1 MNTNF
6 LSEIKSPDDL
16 KKLND
21 SQLPLLADEVR
32 RVLIET
38 LSVNG
43 GHLASNLGV
52 VELTIALHRV
62 FDSPQ
67 DAIIWDVGHQS
78 YIHKLFTGRYDR
90 FSTIRTPGGLSGFTR
105 ITESEHDFF
114 NSGHS
119 STALSAAF
127 GLAQANRLKQS
138 DAYTVAVIGDGAFTG
153 GMVYEAL
160 NNAGRSDSRL
170 IVILNDNEM
179 SISPNVGALARYFA
193 AIRANPRYV
202 KFKAGT
208 ERVLNRIPVVGK
220 SLAKAVYDL
229 KTDIKNMIYNS
240 TMFEDL
246 GFRYIGPIDGH
257 NIEQL
262 ETALQ
267 AAKSMNIPV
276 VLHINTIKGKGFEQ
290 AEKSPERFHGVSRF
304 DPVTGEPPVSGA
316 SFSGV
321 FGKFLDT
328 AAETDHKL
336 CAITA
341 AMSAGTGLSVFAE
354 NHPERFFDAGI
365 AEEHAAT
372 FSGGLARGGM
382 LPVFAVYS
390 SFFQRSYDQIIHDA
404 AMQDLKLVFAVDRA
418 GFVGEDGMSH
428 QGIFDA
434 AFLNTVPGVTVF
446 SPSYYSELEA
456 LLQKALYEVE
466 GVSAV
471 RYPRGKELSVPADFV
486 PSFSAYDYYGNED
499 ADVLLVT
506 YGRIFSH
513 AADAVTELNQLGFHC
528 SVLKLNQIKPIASQ
542 AIEVAMQK
550 KNIFFFE
557 EGQRFGGIGE
567 TFAGMLLESGF
578 DGKFVL
584 TAVNDEF
591 VVHDTVQAQ
600 LHKYKLDRDG
610 MIQTVA
616 EVLKNG
622 GKTKA

>member
-1 MNTNF
+1 MEKLLTK
-6 LSEIKSPDDL
+6 IKSPEDL
-16 KKLND
+16 KRLQESD
-21 SQLPLLADEVR
+21 LPLLADEIR
-32 RVLIET
+32 KLLIDT

-62 FDSPQ
+62 FDSPR
-67 DAIIWDVGHQS
+67 DAIVWDVGHQS
-78 YIHKLFTGRYDR
+78 YIHKLLTGRYDR
-90 FSTIRTPGGLSGFTR
+90 FSSIRTPGGLSGFTR
-105 ITESEHDFF
+105 TSESEHDFF

-127 GLAQANRLKQS
+127 GLSQANRIKNKES
-138 DAYTVAVIGDGAFTG
+138 YTVAVVGDGAFTG

-208 ERVLNRIPVVGK
+208 ERVLMNIPLVGK
-220 SLAKAVYDL
+220 PLAKAVYNL
-229 KTDIKNMIYNS
+229 KTNIKNLIYNS

-257 NIEQL
+257 NIDQL
-262 ETALQ
+262 ITALQ

-276 VLHINTIKGKGFEQ
+276 VLHINTVKGKGFEQ
-290 AEKSPERFHGVSRF
+290 AEKSPEVFHGISRF
-304 DPVTGEPPVSGA
+304 DPITGEPPVSGK

-321 FGKFLDT
+321 FGDFMVQT
-328 AAETDHKL
+328 AKIDPNI
-336 CAITA
+336 CAVTA
-341 AMSAGTGLSVFAE
+341 AMSAGTGLSAFSSAY
-354 NHPERFFDAGI
+354 PERFFDAGI
-365 AEEHAAT
+365 AEEHATT
-372 FSGGLARGGM
+372 FCSGLAKGGM

-404 AMQDLKLVFAVDRA
+404 AMQELKMVFAVDRA

-446 SPSYYSELEA
+446 CPAYYCELEA
-456 LLQKALYEVE
+456 FMQKALYETDGAAV
-466 GVSAV
+466 V
-471 RYPRGKELSVPADFV
+471 RYPRGKEPALPMDYQPSMTSFDF
-486 PSFSAYDYYGNED
+486 YGQAN

-506 YGRIFSH
+506 YGRIFSQCAS
-513 AADAVTELNQLGFHC
+513 AATVLSKQDIHC
-528 SVLKLNQIKPIASQ
+528 AVLKLNVIKPIDEKALQ
-542 AIEVAMQK
+542 AALKM

-557 EGQRFGGIGE
+557 EGQRHGGIGE
-567 TFAGMLLESGF
+567 SFATMLLENGYGGNF
-578 DGKFVL
+578 NL
-584 TAVNDEF
+584 TAVDDEF
-591 VVHDTVQAQ
+591 PIHDSVDSQ
-600 LHKYKLDRDG
+600 LHKYKLDTAG
-610 MIQTVA
+610 MVQTVA
-616 EVLKNG
+616 EVLNNG
-622 GKTKA
+622 